1 MRISFL
7 KILFMCVM
15 LAGGTYGV
23 LALRNSHAITSFDQK
38 QHEIAQIE
46 EENAGLAREIEAR
59 KHHLDDIQQNPE
71 HMKLAIEDKL
81 KVMPPGTK
89 EFIVQDGVKTPA
101 AKPRP

>member
-7 KILFMCVM
+7 KIFFTCVM
-15 LAGGTYGV
+15 LASGTYGV
-23 LALRNSHAITSFDQK
+23 LALRNSHAIASFDQK
-38 QHEIAQIE
+38 QRQISQLE
-46 EENAGLAREIEAR
+46 EENTALAREIETR

-71 HMKLAIEDKL
+71 HLKLEIEDRL
-81 KVMPPGTK
+81 KVMPPGAK